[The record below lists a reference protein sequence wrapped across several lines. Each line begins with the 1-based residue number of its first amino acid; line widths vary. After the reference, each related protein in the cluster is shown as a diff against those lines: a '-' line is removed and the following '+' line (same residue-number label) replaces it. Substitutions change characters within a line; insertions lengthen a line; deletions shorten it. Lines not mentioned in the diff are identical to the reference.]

1 MANTNEKLKRLKEIH
16 QQEEVLYAERNEKYG
31 DSFAKTFQEYGEAVA
46 LIRLEDKLNRAKTLV
61 SLGLKGSDG
70 ESLIDTLMDLSNYAN
85 MTIIELTSTPEKV
98 TEAPAPKAP
107 KKKRNKKAKKETP
120 TGGAETPK
128 EKGPLDDLTKKQL
141 IEVISQLG
149 GTVPKKA
156 NREKLTEIIAGFP
169 KAKVAVAITS
179 MKPTTET
186 AEGEDGDG
194 KEEEE

>member
-16 QQEEVLYAERNEKYG
+16 QQEEALYTERNEKYG

-61 SLGLKGSDG
+61 SMGLRGSDG

-85 MTIIELTSTPEKV
+85 MAIIELTSTTRGDEGQT
-98 TEAPAPKAP
+98 TEVP
-107 KKKRNKKAKKETP
+107 KKKRKKKAKEETKEMKEE
-120 TGGAETPK
+120 APK

-156 NREKLTEIIAGFP
+156 NREKLTEVIAGFP
-169 KAKVAVAITS
+169 KAKVAVVITS